1 MVTKMLLKKITLLVS
16 TMLIFVF
23 FSSMKCTRNEVP
35 IVSFGIEN
43 KSDDS
48 IRIEYVSHLYGYQ
61 NFTLPFTDNFSN
73 ESCFIKDI
81 YSTRWNTENGIE
93 DVNDISWNEA
103 MQMLEDNIDSVK
115 IIRLEDGKSI
125 SYSHAENA
133 SEQEKFLFRQ
143 EAWITRNENYNTSEQ
158 LVSRDY
164 VFIITRE
171 LFDR

>member
-1 MVTKMLLKKITLLVS
+1 
-16 TMLIFVF
+16 
-23 FSSMKCTRNEVP
+23 
-35 IVSFGIEN
+35 
-43 KSDDS
+43 
-48 IRIEYVSHLYGYQ
+48 
-61 NFTLPFTDNFSN
+61 
-73 ESCFIKDI
+73 
-81 YSTRWNTENGIE
+81 
-93 DVNDISWNEA
+93 
-103 MQMLEDNIDSVK
+103 MLEDNIDSVK

-143 EAWITRNENYNTSEQ
+143 EAWIIRNENYNTSEQ